1 MHPYHIELLESAL
14 VARERELC
22 EYQVN
27 IDNFRLAINRA
38 GNDPDLQ
45 EFKAQLQNLL
55 ASSLLEQKK
64 SQIMY
69 DVIKYQLEDSACT
82 VA

>member
-1 MHPYHIELLESAL
+1 MHPYQRELLESSLA
-14 VARERELC
+14 AREREII

-27 IDNFRLAINRA
+27 IDNFRLAIKQVEDA
-38 GNDPDLQ
+38 DLQ

-64 SQIMY
+64 AQIMH
-69 DVIKYQLEDSACT
+69 DVIKHQLEESACT